1 MKLAVIESKSIV
13 LEVGEGVA
21 QAKNYAQKLQLD
33 YAFACNGTEIYQI
46 QMKTAQEGKVANFP
60 SP

>member
-21 QAKNYAQKLQLD
+21 QAKNYAQKMQSNS
-33 YAFACNGTEIYQI
+33 FAGNIYQ
-46 QMKTAQEGKVANFP
+46 KKSGLGKFATLP
-60 SP
+60 SLAVFIWI